1 MSERESA
8 DSLIMETAA
17 SLSPL
22 FNTVGSCHH
31 DLHDVITF
39 VTLIWATEGFA
50 VGNRGRKEVGDL
62 GDLPAE
68 TAAVKP

>member
-1 MSERESA
+1 MRRRESA

-17 SLSPL
+17 SLSL
-22 FNTVGSCHH
+22 LLSAVGSCHH

-68 TAAVKP
+68 TVTVKS

>member
-1 MSERESA
+1 MRRRESA
-8 DSLIMETAA
+8 DSLIMEAAA

-22 FNTVGSCHH
+22 FNAVGSCHH

-39 VTLIWATEGFA
+39 VTLIWAAEAFA

-62 GDLPAE
+62 GDLPAD
-68 TAAVKP
+68 TITV